1 MSVAD
6 SVKDRLPAAWQVVED
21 ARPGFLD
28 RAVSE
33 ELAGR
38 LESDLTDDERRR
50 VVARVARRVAL
61 AALDILREKATA
73 EEAEGIRA
81 QYEERIRTLKHLLAV
96 LEAEL
101 AAPSAR
107 GGTIRKVP

>member
-1 MSVAD
+1 MTVTD

-21 ARPGFLD
+21 TRPGFLD
-28 RAVSE
+28 RAVMD

-38 LESDLTDDERRR
+38 TEADLTPEERRR

-81 QYEERIRTLKHLLAV
+81 QYEERIRTLMHLLKI
-96 LEAEL
+96 LETEL
-101 AAPSAR
+101 ATPAGG